1 MYCTN
6 LTNQE
11 HLVIAGTFAPHFDW
25 FSARG
30 RMSSCIAPAGS
41 LIPAPQARSIV
52 ELEVELEVVG
62 INLRLAVKERDQVGI
77 VRQTRIF

>member
-1 MYCTN
+1 
-6 LTNQE
+6 
-11 HLVIAGTFAPHFDW
+11 
-25 FSARG
+25 
-30 RMSSCIAPAGS
+30 MSSSAGS
-41 LIPAPQARSIV
+41 SPGLIPALIPAAQARSIV